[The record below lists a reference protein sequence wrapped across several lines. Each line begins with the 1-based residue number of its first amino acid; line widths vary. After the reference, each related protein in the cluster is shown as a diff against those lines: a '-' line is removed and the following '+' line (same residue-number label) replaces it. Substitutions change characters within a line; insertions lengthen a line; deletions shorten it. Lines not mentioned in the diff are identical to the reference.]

1 LGEGAFRQPLL
12 KKMIVKLGPVS
23 YVSRCLKRVGL
34 EWAVGI
40 KVLYY
45 HVGKRYGQRWGVDG
59 LPDVMEFLKS
69 ERDIRI
75 LHLKRRNRLKSLT
88 SMRVAAGTGK
98 YLGTS
103 DTKDQ
108 TAKGDSVRI
117 RLTPDECEEE
127 FRQIGRWEKSFDDA
141 FRDHE
146 ILEVY
151 YEDLVAERQA
161 ECNRILDFLG
171 VSRRPL
177 TTRMTKQRKSTLS
190 EVIENYDDLKRH
202 FADTEW
208 AGFFAE

>member
-1 LGEGAFRQPLL
+1 
-12 KKMIVKLGPVS
+12 MIVKLGPVS
-23 YVSRCLKRVGL
+23 YVSRWFKRVGL
-34 EWAVGI
+34 ESAVGI

-45 HVGKRYGQRWGVDG
+45 HVGERYGQKWGVDG
-59 LPDVMEFLKS
+59 LPEVMDFLKS
-69 ERDIRI
+69 QRDIRI
-75 LHLKRRNRLKSLT
+75 IHLKRRNRLKSLT

-103 DTKDQ
+103 DARDE
-108 TAKGDSVRI
+108 TAKGDSVTI
-117 RLTPDECEEE
+117 HLAPDECEEE
-127 FRQIGRWEKSFDDA
+127 FRQIGRWEKRFDDA
-141 FRDHE
+141 FQDHK

-161 ECNRILDFLG
+161 ECDRILGFPG

-202 FADTEW
+202 FAETEW
-208 AGFFAE
+208 AGFFTE